1 MSERRRVFEL
11 VAKFFGDEAKA
22 HAWMREPNPL
32 LGGMAPK
39 DMIAI
44 RPGKVIAFVKQ
55 SLADN
60 GSWV

>member
-11 VAKFFGDEAKA
+11 VAKFFADEEKA

-39 DMIAI
+39 DLIAI
-44 RPGKVIAFVKQ
+44 RPGKVIRFVEQ
-55 SLADN
+55 SLVEN
-60 GSWV
+60 ERT